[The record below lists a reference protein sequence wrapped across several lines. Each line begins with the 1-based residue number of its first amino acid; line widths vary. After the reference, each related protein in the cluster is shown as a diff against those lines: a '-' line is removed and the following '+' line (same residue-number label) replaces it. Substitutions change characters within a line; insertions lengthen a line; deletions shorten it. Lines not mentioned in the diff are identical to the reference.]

1 MTFLTHKFDIYVLC
15 KLYSYPLKRQGMTIK
30 IWKSTFKN
38 FKVTF
43 YLINWRDQKI
53 YGKSITSISNLYNPN
68 FKDYLIWFK
77 TIAYRSHKWTSK
89 TWKSSD
95 LLNDIN

>member
-38 FKVTF
+38 FKVILF
-43 YLINWRDQKI
+43 NQLEGSEDIRQK
-53 YGKSITSISNLYNPN
+53 Y
-68 FKDYLIWFK
+68 
-77 TIAYRSHKWTSK
+77 H
-89 TWKSSD
+89 
-95 LLNDIN
+95 